1 MTSMTITY
9 DYETIGSDGSRLKG
23 KIEAKSQ
30 LAAAQTLEQ
39 QGLTPLKISESGT
52 GMQKELS
59 IPGFGGSRVKIKDV
73 AVLARQFATMTASGM
88 SLIRSLAI
96 LEEQNEKPKLRAA
109 LAAVRNDVESGAQ
122 LSFALSKH
130 EKIFPK
136 LMVAMIKAGEVGGF
150 LDGALDGIAKT
161 LEKDAALRSKIK
173 SALTYPVIVLGFSF
187 IMIVGVIVFIVPVFE
202 KMFKSLGGQLPLP
215 TRLLVLVSHQMYWIF
230 PLIAS
235 VTIASTMTFKY
246 LLRTKPPVRLRF
258 DAFKLRVPVFG
269 KLLQKVAISRFTRNL
284 GVLLEVGVP
293 VIQALEV
300 VGDTT
305 GNQVIT
311 EATKDV
317 QQAVRDGQP
326 MTKPLRKH
334 TIFPAMVTQMIE
346 VGEQTGQISSMLDKV
361 ADFYDQEV
369 EDATEALTAAIE
381 PIMVV
386 FMGVIVG
393 SMVVC
398 LYLPMFTIYQH
409 VGGTS

>member
-1 MTSMTITY
+1 MTMTF
-9 DYETIGSDGSRLKG
+9 DYETISPDGSRAKG

-30 LAAAQTLEQ
+30 VAAAATLEQ
-39 QGLTPLKISESGT
+39 QGLTPLKISEAGT
-52 GMQKELS
+52 GMQKEIS
-59 IPGFGGSRVKIKDV
+59 IPGFGGRVKTRDL
-73 AVLARQFATMTASGM
+73 AVLARQFATMTSSGM

-96 LEEQNEKPKLRAA
+96 LEEQQEKPKLREA
-109 LAAVRNDVESGAQ
+109 LRDVRNDVEGGAQ
-122 LSFALSKH
+122 LSYALSKH
-130 EKIFPK
+130 DKVFPK
-136 LMVAMIKAGEVGGF
+136 LMIAMIRAGEVGGF

-161 LEKDAALRSKIK
+161 LEKEAALHSKIK
-173 SALTYPVIVLGFSF
+173 SALTYPVIVLAFSL
-187 IMIVGVIVFIVPVFE
+187 IMIVGVVVFIVPVFE

-215 TRLLVLVSHQMYWIF
+215 TRMLVLVSHQMWWMF
-230 PLIAS
+230 PLILGSA
-235 VTIASTMTFKY
+235 IAFTVTFKH
-246 LLRTKPPVRLRF
+246 LLRTNPAIRLGF
-258 DAFKLRVPVFG
+258 DRFKLRVPVFG
-269 KLLQKVAISRFTRNL
+269 PLLRKVAISRFTRNL
-284 GVLLEVGVP
+284 GTLLAVGVP
-293 VIQALEV
+293 VMQALDV

-326 MTKPLRKH
+326 MTSPLRKH
-334 TIFPAMVTQMIE
+334 AVFPPMVTQMIE
-346 VGEQTGQISSMLDKV
+346 VGEQTGQISTMLDKV

-386 FMGVIVG
+386 LMGVIVG